1 MHILIIEDEKKTSS
15 FLRKG
20 LTKSGYIVDTEEN
33 GDEGLLFVYLI
44 AIYRLVDLMLL
55 KWALACASA
64 LWCLPAAILLILWM
78 KFQPSV
84 A

>member
-20 LTKSGYIVDTEEN
+20 LTKSGYVVDTEEN

-44 AIYRLVDLMLL
+44 AIHRLVDLMPL
-55 KWALACASA
+55 KWARPVPRRYGVCP
-64 LWCLPAAILLILWM
+64 LP
-78 KFQPSV
+78 SC
-84 A
+84 